1 MMMTTEA
8 NAMLARRWFTEGWTG
23 NLDLAD
29 NLFAADFTTNGKRV
43 GPAGPKRNVMNRL
56 TGFPDMQ
63 SSIEEQIA
71 LDDKVVTRVLWR
83 GTHLGLYSGVPPTG
97 KAVEVMALILW
108 RFQEGKV
115 VEDWTVADQFGLFQ
129 QLGVLPAT
137 LLGAQIPA
145 PPGQENP

>member
-1 MMMTTEA
+1 MTTEA

-29 NLFAADFTTNGKRV
+29 ELFAADFTTNGKRV
-43 GPAGPKRNVMNRL
+43 GPSGPKRNVTNRL

-63 SSIEEQIA
+63 SSIEEQFSF
-71 LDDKVVTRVLWR
+71 DETVVIRLVWC

-97 KAVEVMALILW
+97 KSVEVMTLAIW

-115 VEDWTVADQFGLFQ
+115 VENWTVTDQLGLFQ
-129 QLGVLPAT
+129 QLGVLPST

-145 PPGQENP
+145 PPG

>member
-1 MMMTTEA
+1 MSTEA
-8 NAMLARRWFTEGWTG
+8 NAMLARRWFTEGWVG

-29 NLFAADFTTNGKRV
+29 DLFAANFTNNGKRV

-71 LDDKVVTRVLWR
+71 LDDKVVTRVVWR

-97 KAVEVMALILW
+97 KAVEVMAIILW

-115 VEDWTVADQFGLFQ
+115 VEDWTVGDQFGLFQ

-145 PPGQENP
+145 PPGQAKA

>member
-1 MMMTTEA
+1 MTAEA
-8 NAMLARRWFTEGWTG
+8 NAMLARRWFTEGWAG

-29 NLFAADFTTNGKRV
+29 DLFAADFRTNGKRV
-43 GPAGPKRNVMNRL
+43 GPAGPKRNVTNRL

-63 SSIEEQIA
+63 SSIKEQIA
-71 LDDKVVTRVLWR
+71 LDDKVVMRVMFR

-97 KAVEVMALILW
+97 KVVEVMALILW
-108 RFQEGKV
+108 RFEEGKV

-129 QLGVLPAT
+129 QLGVLPPA

-145 PPGQENP
+145 PPGQKKA

>member
-1 MMMTTEA
+1 MTTEA

-29 NLFAADFTTNGKRV
+29 ELFAANFTNNGRRV

-63 SSIEEQIA
+63 SSIEEQIS
-71 LDDKVVTRVLWR
+71 LDETVVTRVMWR
-83 GTHLGLYSGVPPTG
+83 GTHRGLYSGVPPTG
-97 KAVEVMALILW
+97 KAVEVMTIAIW

-115 VEDWTVADQFGLFQ
+115 VENWTVTDQLGLFQ
-129 QLGVLPAT
+129 QLG
-137 LLGAQIPA
+137 
-145 PPGQENP
+145 

>member
-1 MMMTTEA
+1 MSTEA
-8 NAMLARRWFTEGWTG
+8 NAMLARRWFTEGWSG

-29 NLFAADFTTNGKRV
+29 DLFAADCTTNGKLV
-43 GPAGPKRNVMNRL
+43 GSSGPKRNVANRL

-63 SSIEEQIA
+63 SRIEQQFS
-71 LDDKVVTRVLWR
+71 LDDTVVTRLVWR
-83 GTHLGLYSGVPPTG
+83 GTHRGLYSGVPPTG
-97 KAVEVMALILW
+97 KAVEVMSLALW

-115 VEDWTVADQFGLFQ
+115 VEIWSITDQFGLFQ

-145 PPGQENP
+145 PPGQENA